1 MDNDSITL
9 KASIMFLTSV
19 NIWFPWHQRNPS
31 KLVFIW
37 YWWSYSK
44 PQAGIHQTHNH
55 WHSIHIIK
63 FILLLLHAL
72 AVKNTELSWTMMA
85 ELDKII
91 TVNFYCF
98 VLFEGVIALLVQM
111 WNHKFSIFVIC
122 LSSCMHMQST
132 YKGKKK
138 SGGGGEGKDS
148 TQVHYFLPDCK
159 SPIEYWLQYM
169 FSVYINMY
177 FKN

>member
-111 WNHKFSIFVIC
+111 WNHKFSIFVYHHVCTCSLPI
-122 LSSCMHMQST
+122 
-132 YKGKKK
+132 KVKKK
-138 SGGGGEGKDS
+138 WGGGMGRIVPRYIIFYLIANHQLNIDCN
-148 TQVHYFLPDCK
+148 TCFL
-159 SPIEYWLQYM
+159 YT
-169 FSVYINMY
+169 
-177 FKN
+177 

>member
-1 MDNDSITL
+1 MH
-9 KASIMFLTSV
+9 ASIMFLTSV
-19 NIWFPWHQRNPS
+19 NIWFPWHQRNPL

-37 YWWSYSK
+37 YRWSYSK
-44 PQAGIHQTHNH
+44 PQAGIHQILNH

-85 ELDKII
+85 EFDKII

-111 WNHKFSIFVIC
+111 WNLKFSLFVYHHVCTCI
-122 LSSCMHMQST
+122 LPI
-132 YKGKKK
+132 KVKKK
-138 SGGGGEGKDS
+138 RGGKDS

-159 SPIEYWLQYM
+159 SLIEYWLQYM

>member
-1 MDNDSITL
+1 MDNGSITL

-111 WNHKFSIFVIC
+111 WNHKFSIFVYHHVCTCSLPI
-122 LSSCMHMQST
+122 
-132 YKGKKK
+132 KVKKK
-138 SGGGGEGKDS
+138 WGGGEGKDS